1 MTSAIETE
9 GSQVPAQLVDQLVRG
24 YDALSIEIKS
34 LDEQRRDLEN
44 KLSWAKQ
51 QVNICT
57 VFLYFY
63 IIL

>member
-9 GSQVPAQLVDQLVRG
+9 GSQVPTQLVDQLVRG
-24 YDALSIEIKS
+24 YDALGIEIKA

-51 QVNICT
+51 QVNI
-57 VFLYFY
+57 
-63 IIL
+63 